1 MASKST
7 NVSNAE
13 DNLAGVV
20 ETPAIVAAQPNAL
33 QTAKQKADRE
43 LREAT
48 ANKKKLGSY
57 YMSEKKVTVSISP
70 FYAPR
75 LGRVVPITVNGITVC
90 VPADGKSYT
99 VPATFAAS
107 VKRKLANIDRLEA
120 RGKALSDVANNV
132 ESFAGQLRF

>member
-7 NVSNAE
+7 SVSKAE

-48 ANKKKLGSY
+48 ANKKKLGTY
-57 YMSEKKVTVSISP
+57 YMNEPKKPVSIAP
-70 FYAPR
+70 FYAAR
-75 LGRVVPITVNGITVC
+75 LGRIAPFTINGITVC
-90 VPADGKSYT
+90 VPCDGRTYNIPES
-99 VPATFAAS
+99 FAAL
-107 VKRKLANIDRLEA
+107 VKTKLRNIDILEA
-120 RGKALSDVANNV
+120 RGKNLSNISNNV
-132 ESFAGQLRF
+132 EKFAGQLRF